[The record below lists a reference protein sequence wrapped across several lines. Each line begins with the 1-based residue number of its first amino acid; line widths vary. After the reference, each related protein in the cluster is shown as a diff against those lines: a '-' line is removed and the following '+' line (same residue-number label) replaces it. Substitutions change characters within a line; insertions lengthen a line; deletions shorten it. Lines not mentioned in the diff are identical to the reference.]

1 MERSNTWIYDLW
13 EEKTKNNSMN
23 WMKEK
28 GFGSRFTGYVFSEVH
43 SDLVTELFNK
53 ETKGTSGPSR

>member
-1 MERSNTWIYDLW
+1 
-13 EEKTKNNSMN
+13 MN

-53 ETKGTSGPSR
+53 EAKSDSGPSR